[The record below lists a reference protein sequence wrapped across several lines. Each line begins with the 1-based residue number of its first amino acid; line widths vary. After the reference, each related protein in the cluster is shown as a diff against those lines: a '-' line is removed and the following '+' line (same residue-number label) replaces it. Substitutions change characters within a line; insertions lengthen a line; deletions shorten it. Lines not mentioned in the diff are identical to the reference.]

1 MERPKKINGYTQSGN
16 AIVSPLPRTGGDFD
30 DNGERSEITSPFTRI
45 KNDLEDLVSELEGN
59 SLSKKSDDDGE
70 RTSWD
75 LTKRIDTAQVSF
87 KNKIDS
93 ILPRRP
99 SSTHETVTPAPMMD
113 AQVSRS
119 LWIGNLDP
127 TVTEEELRTSFE
139 PYGPIESLRL
149 LPSKECAFVNF
160 QDIGHAVQARERLQ
174 GAAIGNMIIRI
185 GYGRAENGLG
195 NSIASGSGS
204 GMGTP
209 SILTNELTR
218 NGPTPLS
225 YATDFAHPATTVSGM
240 AGSVNTKS
248 VWVGQIDPDCTV
260 EMLRDAF
267 GQFGDIESC
276 RVLDAKNCAF
286 VNFAHAADAEVARRA
301 MNGARLGTSTIKTG
315 FAKSAMSG
323 NANSLTT
330 SNVNIP
336 TREEAN
342 KSLPL
347 FSFETGDD
355 DQNVS
360 ISTQEVSLGEF
371 IQPIPSLPRDLRLSD
386 DLNSAVIRECRRRVE
401 HASASAG
408 EVDAF
413 ATQISDQ
420 ILAASVDPV
429 GNILVQKL
437 IEKGSESTRSAILN
451 ILSPFMAT
459 VGIHKNGTWVVQKLI
474 NHCLTTEQR
483 IHMAHSLRAHI
494 VPLLQDQFGNYVVQC
509 CLPFG
514 PAQNQFIFDALYHRC
529 VDIAMSRFGS
539 RAMRSCLDSAHV
551 SVRQKKFVAMALIN
565 HALTLVHDINGVIV
579 IQWLLDSDLPG
590 RQAFIAPVLRG
601 HFASLCLSKHASSV
615 VAKLIQPT
623 SDQTARDLVVEEIFS
638 SNALA
643 NLLAEPMA
651 AAIIL
656 RSMTTA
662 KAEQRVHM
670 AHQLEPHITKLA
682 SKGLPHLQKIT
693 EETQAALS
701 LVSLEPA
708 NEVPVT
714 GVAHQGPARDK
725 TFKLFAPS
733 AAMAPSLHAVG
744 GPVSNRSA
752 VLRPSTGSQ
761 GRSLAP
767 TSNPGRSLA
776 FGTMN
781 TVMPSPAAVLS
792 PEPVSPI
799 VGSGRK
805 VVASDRLSFGPA
817 LLYEERSP
825 RHDIST
831 RERLKDRDRPPTP
844 S

>member
-1 MERPKKINGYTQSGN
+1 MERPKGVNGPAQNGN
-16 AIVSPLPRTGGDFD
+16 IIVSPQPRTGADLD
-30 DNGERSEITSPFTRI
+30 DNGERSEITSPFARI
-45 KNDLEDLVSELEGN
+45 QNDLEDLVSEIEGN
-59 SLSKKSDDDGE
+59 SLPKGNADDSG
-70 RTSWD
+70 RASWN
-75 LTKRIDTAQVSF
+75 LTKRIGTAQVSF
-87 KNKIDS
+87 KTKIDS

-99 SSTHETVTPAPMMD
+99 SSTQEPVISAPVID
-113 AQVSRS
+113 TQASRS

-127 TVTEEELRTSFE
+127 TVTEEELRASFE

-160 QDIGHAVQARERLQ
+160 HDVGHAVQARECLQ

-185 GYGRAENGLG
+185 GYGRADNGL
-195 NSIASGSGS
+195 ASNVTSGPGS

-209 SILTNELTR
+209 SLLANDLTR

-225 YATDFAHPATTVSGM
+225 YATDFSHPAAVTSMTGT
-240 AGSVNTKS
+240 VNTKS

-260 EMLRDAF
+260 EMLREAF

-286 VNFAHAADAEVARRA
+286 VNFSHAADAEVARKA
-301 MNGARLGTSTIKTG
+301 MSGARLGTSTIKTG

-323 NANSLTT
+323 NVNSLAAP
-330 SNVNIP
+330 NVNISA
-336 TREEAN
+336 REDAS
-342 KSLPL
+342 KSLPPL
-347 FSFETGDD
+347 NCDTSEGDD
-355 DQNVS
+355 NVP
-360 ISTQEVSLGEF
+360 ISTQEVAPGEF

-401 HASASAG
+401 HVSASTG

-413 ATQISDQ
+413 AAQISDQ

-437 IEKGSESTRSAILN
+437 IEKGSEGTRSTILG

-483 IHMAHSLRAHI
+483 VHMAHSLRPHI

-529 VDIAMSRFGS
+529 VDISMSRFGS

-638 SNALA
+638 SNSLA

-656 RSMTTA
+656 RAMTTA
-662 KAEQRVHM
+662 KAEQRVRM
-670 AHQLEPHITKLA
+670 AHQLEPHLTRLA
-682 SKGLPHLQKIT
+682 PKGLPHLQKIS
-693 EETQAALS
+693 EETQASLS

-708 NEVPVT
+708 DEVAVT
-714 GVAHQGPARDK
+714 GIAHQGPVRDK

-752 VLRPSTGSQ
+752 MLRSSVGSQ
-761 GRSLAP
+761 GRPLASTP
-767 TSNPGRSLA
+767 APGRSLA
-776 FGTMN
+776 FGTVN
-781 TVMPSPAAVLS
+781 TVMPSPPAAILS

-805 VVASDRLSFGPA
+805 AVNSDRLSFGPG
-817 LLYEERSP
+817 LLYERSHS
-825 RHDIST
+825 RHDNGT
-831 RERLKDRDRPPTP
+831 RGRLHDRDRPPTP